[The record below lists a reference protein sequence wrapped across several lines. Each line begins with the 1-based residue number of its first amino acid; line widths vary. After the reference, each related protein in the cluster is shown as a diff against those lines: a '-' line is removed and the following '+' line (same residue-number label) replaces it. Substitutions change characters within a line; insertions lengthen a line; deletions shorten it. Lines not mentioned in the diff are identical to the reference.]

1 MNRIKWLAMAAFVA
15 SFILSD
21 LNCSKNTVNSNDPVT
36 IDNPGVSTQTQ
47 GAITIEKY
55 NADRDTTPNVSSTD
69 IASLSDGNSAFAMDM
84 YKKITGATDN
94 VFFSPYSISIA
105 LAMTWGGAR
114 NKTERDMASV
124 LHFPFPQAQLHSA
137 FNALD
142 LALVRHARTS
152 GFELHVVNQLW
163 GEKTCTFL
171 PDYLK
176 MATVDYGASMRLL
189 DFIGNPE
196 PSRVVINTWVA
207 DSTNQRITDLIPAG
221 IIDAI
226 TRLVLTNAIY
236 FKAQWA
242 DTFISSDT
250 RDNIFYRS
258 DADSLSTKFMQR
270 EGDYTYDS
278 TADYQAVELPYKGEA
293 TSMLIVLPAPGKMA
307 QVEASLSTGFLTSL
321 CASLHSVRVSICLP
335 KFKFTTKSVSLSGI
349 LQSLGMAVAFG
360 NNADFS
366 GIDGTGNLYI
376 GDVFHKAFVQV
387 DENGT
392 EAAAATAVIIK
403 YRSSAIKKPLPVFIA
418 NRPFIFL
425 IRDVQTNAVLF
436 MGKLNDPT
444 RE

>member
-1 MNRIKWLAMAAFVA
+1 MKTFRRLTIGFLVA
-15 SFILSD
+15 SITMLSLD
-21 LNCSKNTVNSNDPVT
+21 CAKNALSP
-36 IDNPGVSTQTQ
+36 DNPSSTNNTGVSTQTQ
-47 GAITIEKY
+47 GAITLEKY
-55 NADRDTTPNVSSTD
+55 NADRDTAPNVSSAD
-69 IASLSDGNSAFAMDM
+69 IASLSDGNSAFAVDM
-84 YKKITGATDN
+84 YKKITGANDN

-114 NKTERDMASV
+114 NQTERDMASV

-152 GFELHVVNQLW
+152 GFELHIVNQLW
-163 GEKTCTFL
+163 GEKTYTFL

-176 MATVDYGASMRLL
+176 MVSVDYGAAMRLL

-221 IIDAI
+221 IIDAV

-242 DTFISSDT
+242 DTFFSSDT
-250 RDNIFYRS
+250 RDNTFCRS
-258 DADSLSTKFMQR
+258 QGDSLLTKFMQR
-270 EGDYTYDS
+270 EGDYRYDS

-307 QVEASLSTGFLTSL
+307 QVEASLSTAFLRSVFP
-321 CASLHSVRVSICLP
+321 SLHSTRVSVCLP
-335 KFKFTTKSVSLSGI
+335 KFKFTTKSVSLSEI

-360 NNADFS
+360 DNADFS
-366 GIDGTGNLYI
+366 GINGTGGLCI

-392 EAAAATAVIIK
+392 EAAAATAVVV
-403 YRSSAIKKPLPVFIA
+403 RDAMVMPPPVFFMA

-425 IRDVQTNAVLF
+425 IRDVQTNAILF
-436 MGKLNDPT
+436 IGKLNDPSQG
-444 RE
+444 

>member
-1 MNRIKWLAMAAFVA
+1 M
-15 SFILSD
+15 LSLD
-21 LNCSKNTVNSNDPVT
+21 CAKNVLSP
-36 IDNPGVSTQTQ
+36 DNPSSTNNTGVSTQTQ

-55 NADRDTTPNVSSTD
+55 NADRDTTPNVSSAD
-69 IASLSDGNSAFAMDM
+69 IASLSNCNTAFAMDI
-84 YKKITGATDN
+84 YKKVTGNADN

-114 NKTERDMASV
+114 NQTEQDMASV
-124 LHFPFPQAQLHSA
+124 LHFPFPQAQLHAA

-176 MATVDYGASMRLL
+176 LVSVDYGAAMRLL

-270 EGDYTYDS
+270 EGTYYYDS
-278 TADYQAVELPYKGEA
+278 NADFQAMELPYKGNE
-293 TSMLIVLPAPGKMA
+293 TSMIIILPAPGKMA
-307 QVEASLSTGFLTSL
+307 QVESNLSPGFYTSLSASLQPTNV
-321 CASLHSVRVSICLP
+321 SVYVP
-335 KFKFTTKSVSLSGI
+335 KYKFTTESLKLSEI
-349 LQSLGMAVAFG
+349 LMSLGMSVAF
-360 NNADFS
+360 NENADFS
-366 GIDGTGNLYI
+366 GIDGTRNLYI
-376 GDVFHKAFVQV
+376 GEVIHKAFVAV

-436 MGKLNDPT
+436 IGKLNDPSK
-444 RE
+444 E